1 MTPDDVMGLRGFF
14 DDVPKS
20 AGSASLLAWNPA
32 TQKKAWEEP
41 VPGANNGGVMA
52 TAGGLV
58 FQGQSD
64 GKFVA
69 HDANTGKLVWSF
81 DMGVGSMRSEE
92 HTSELQ
98 SLMRISY
105 AVFCLKKKK
114 EHQNI
119 NLTKQ

>member
-69 HDANTGKLVWSF
+69 HDANTGK
-81 DMGVGSMRSEE
+81 RSEE
-92 HTSELQ
+92 
-98 SLMRISY
+98 RR
-105 AVFCLKKKK
+105 VGK
-114 EHQNI
+114 ECVS
-119 NLTKQ
+119 TCRSRWAPYP